1 MKWYVFMLFLL
12 VGLVWNVSA
21 QQSAQQVDPKL
32 VGTWASD
39 DLSCSPCTLT
49 IQQNGQVSFTQAGDA
64 IQIVFSQ
71 VTDAPGIDLT
81 FQRGGKA
88 NLTLKSNDVLAG
100 FYSPPNRAQTFDIVV
115 FRRR

>member
-21 QQSAQQVDPKL
+21 QQVDPKL
-32 VGTWASD
+32 VGTWESN
-39 DLSCSPCTLT
+39 DLSCNPCTLT

-64 IQIVFSQ
+64 VQIVFSQ
-71 VTDAPGIDLT
+71 ITDAPGIDLT

-88 NLTLKSNDVLAG
+88 NPTLSKSDVLAG
-100 FYSPPNRAQTFDIVV
+100 FYSPPVRAQTWDIVA
-115 FRRR
+115 FRRK

>member
-21 QQSAQQVDPKL
+21 QQVDPKL
-32 VGTWASD
+32 VGTWESN
-39 DLSCSPCTLT
+39 DLSCSPCMLT

-64 IQIVFSQ
+64 VQIVFSQ

-81 FQRGGKA
+81 FQRGGRA
-88 NLTLKSNDVLAG
+88 NLTLKRSNVLAG

-115 FRRR
+115 FNKK